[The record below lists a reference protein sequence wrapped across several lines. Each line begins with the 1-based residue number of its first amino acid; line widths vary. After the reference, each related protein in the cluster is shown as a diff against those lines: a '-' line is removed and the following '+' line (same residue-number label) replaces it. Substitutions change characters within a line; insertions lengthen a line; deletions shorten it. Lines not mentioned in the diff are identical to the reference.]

1 MYERSEPLHVLSPA
15 PQNEGRGIFV
25 FGAPRG
31 GTSMV
36 AGALTILGVDM
47 GARQG
52 VGNNED
58 LDIQDARGSVG
69 ELGDPTAEAFDAA
82 LVRMRPMIERRAA
95 TKGAWGWKDPHG
107 VLYAEQISDL
117 LPAPR
122 VICILRD
129 PQAAAERVHLLT
141 QKPLL
146 STLEDTLELYQRC
159 RTYLDICT
167 LPAALVS
174 YEKSLVR
181 PERFVEQLIGF
192 CGLSPAQSQI
202 DEAIAFCYP
211 ERGHGSPKD
220 PGWPRQGA
228 L

>member
-1 MYERSEPLHVLSPA
+1 MYERSEPLHVLNSPSEK
-15 PQNEGRGIFV
+15 PGRGIFV

-36 AGALTILGVDM
+36 AGALRILGVDM

-58 LDIQDARGSVG
+58 LDIQDARGGVA
-69 ELGDPTAEAFDAA
+69 ELGDPTSETFMSA
-82 LVRMRPMIERRAA
+82 LSRMRPLVEERAKSV
-95 TKGAWGWKDPHG
+95 TAWGWKDPHG
-107 VLYAEQISDL
+107 VLYAEQVFDL
-117 LPAPR
+117 LPEPR
-122 VICILRD
+122 IICVYRD

-141 QKPLL
+141 EKPLL
-146 STLEDTLELYQRC
+146 SALEETLSLYQRS
-159 RTYLDICT
+159 RTYLETCEG
-167 LPAALVS
+167 PAALVS

-181 PERFVEQLIGF
+181 PERFVEQLIAY
-192 CGLSPAQSQI
+192 CGLAPSQPQI
-202 DEAIAFCYP
+202 DEAIGFCYP
-211 ERGHGSPKD
+211 ERGHGSPND